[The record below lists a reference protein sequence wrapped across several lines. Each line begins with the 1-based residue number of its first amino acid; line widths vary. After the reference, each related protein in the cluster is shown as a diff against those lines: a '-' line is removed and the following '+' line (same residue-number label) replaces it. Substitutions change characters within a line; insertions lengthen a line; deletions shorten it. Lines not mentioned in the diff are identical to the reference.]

1 MELPACA
8 GVCRTN
14 LLHSGPIPN
23 EIGGKSLET
32 QQKMT
37 ITMDYHKKFKKL
49 ADVFASDVVRDGTT
63 KIKGPL
69 LTGESLPVSKVVG
82 SNVIGGGRFRVHS
95 AM

>member
-14 LLHSGPIPN
+14 LLLLHSGPIPN

-49 ADVFASDVVRDGTT
+49 ADVFASDVVRDVTSDNRWA
-63 KIKGPL
+63 P
-69 LTGESLPVSKVVG
+69 SQR
-82 SNVIGGGRFRVHS
+82 GRSSRFNDHT
-95 AM
+95 AEGHATF